1 MTRQRTY
8 CDSQIRR
15 ALIAYGEGKEFTEIA
30 GILGLTHFA
39 PGSTLIHERRQ
50 YGMTHGGGVPAAVRK
65 IGVPEVEEPEAM
77 RRHRRVRRGFDV
89 PRSAEDRFI
98 ALILSGLSIAE
109 AGQRVG
115 RG

>member
-30 GILGLTHFA
+30 AILGLVHFA
-39 PGSTLIHERRQ
+39 PNSTLIHERRQ
-50 YGMTHGGGVPAAVRK
+50 YGMTHGGGVPPAVRK
-65 IGVPEVEEPEAM
+65 IGVPEVEEPEAL

-115 RG
+115 RE